1 MVFES
6 HRHIWGV
13 DDIDQIDAQGNIQRT
28 HITIHQEWEVPQMP
42 IPGNFDW
49 SSFVSMINTRTYL
62 IDFKALFEIDSAC
75 QTVAKLKFNLL
86 LFGLAS

>member
-1 MVFES
+1 MVSQS
-6 HRHIWGV
+6 H
-13 DDIDQIDAQGNIQRT
+13 QIDAQGNVQNT
-28 HITIHQEWEVPQMP
+28 HITIHEEWEVPQMP

-49 SSFVSMINTRTYL
+49 SWFVSMFNTRTYL